1 MNDEQIGRAI
11 DELERGLVI
20 DDPGFVQ
27 RIRNVRR
34 LETAHVAAVFILL
47 AAGVVL
53 LTAGLASTAAVPWAL
68 GLASML
74 LAVVVDEV
82 HKRRG

>member
-1 MNDEQIGRAI
+1 MNDEQVGRAI
-11 DELERGLVI
+11 DELERALVI
-20 DDPGFVQ
+20 DDPGFVH
-27 RIRNVRR
+27 RIRNVQR
-34 LETAHVAAVFILL
+34 LETVHVAAVFVLL

-53 LTAGLASTAAVPWAL
+53 LTVGLASTAVVPWAL
-68 GLASML
+68 GLASLL

>member
-11 DELERGLVI
+11 DELERALVI
-20 DDPGFVQ
+20 DDPEFVH
-27 RIRNVRR
+27 RIRKVHR
-34 LETAHVAAVFILL
+34 LETAHVVAVFVLL
-47 AAGVVL
+47 AAGLVL
-53 LTAGLASTAAVPWAL
+53 LTAGLASTAVVPWAL
-68 GLASML
+68 GLASLL

>member
-11 DELERGLVI
+11 DELERALVV

-27 RIRNVRR
+27 RIRHVQRR
-34 LETAHVAAVFILL
+34 ETVHVVAVFVLL
-47 AAGVVL
+47 GAGMVL
-53 LTAGLASTAAVPWAL
+53 LTAGLASTAVVPWAL
-68 GLASML
+68 GLASL
-74 LAVVVDEV
+74 LFAVVVDEV